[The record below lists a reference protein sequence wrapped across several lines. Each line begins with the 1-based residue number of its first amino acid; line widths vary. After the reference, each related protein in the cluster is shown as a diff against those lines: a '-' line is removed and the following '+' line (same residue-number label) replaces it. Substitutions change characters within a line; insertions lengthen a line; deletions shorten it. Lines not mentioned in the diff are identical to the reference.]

1 MQNQVA
7 IGPPVVRSGPRRRRS
22 ESRLLRSCLHVRTLR
37 ADLPQPIVAAQPRQA
52 APGPHPVSALPGRV
66 RVGADA
72 APPPAQ
78 YPRPVG
84 AAGVRP
90 GAGRGPRPTRPARA
104 GRAAAAATGTSGVSA
119 GRDDGVR
126 ASRTD
131 GVSAGG
137 QCQC

>member
-104 GRAAAAATGTSGVSA
+104 GRAAAAAGTSGVSP
-119 GRDDGVR
+119 GRADGVSADW
-126 ASRTD
+126 ASD
-131 GVSAGG
+131 VSAGG